1 MLPLLPYY
9 RQYPSLAKKVLRNR
23 PEPIPHQVDNL
34 ICPIRAEEVGY
45 LRSLEV
51 QDKVEPSR
59 LAGHLQGEAVDI
71 HLGRFEGDMTG
82 FDGCRLADGYGQKKD
97 QGVDDNM
104 RNMPKRIQSERKS
117 VRDVFPILKP
127 TEMARVIKSQ
137 TKTAHVPLLHEFL
150 QTSKILLLL
159 YLAIAN
165 GGTYCYPL
173 RLQ

>member
-9 RQYPSLAKKVLRNR
+9 RQYPSLAKVLRNR
-23 PEPIPHQVDNL
+23 PEPIPHQDDNL

-71 HLGRFEGDMTG
+71 HLGRFEGGRIG
-82 FDGCRLADGYGQKKD
+82 FDGCRLADGYEQKKD
-97 QGVDDNM
+97 QGVGDSM

-117 VRDVFPILKP
+117 VRNDFLIFKL

-150 QTSKILLLL
+150 QTSKMLLLQ

-165 GGTYCYPL
+165 GGTYCYPH